1 MPDDYIDPN
10 AALFGTDEKKDPEQE
25 HIEKTFEKDP
35 NRTSAIHDL
44 IAKDL
49 IASID
54 QDPSLPK
61 EAREDL
67 IFKMT
72 ANSVLDMVM
81 EAVDPETREE
91 VCACLDYYIG
101 MALVNKR
108 YEVDLLQELYNAL
121 ETVKQEDGESEED
134 FDRRLS
140 DMEDYWWTIAQPK
153 LDGRNPDDAVTEA
166 CRKYGLE
173 G

>member
-1 MPDDYIDPN
+1 MAEDIDPN
-10 AALFGTDEKKDPEQE
+10 AALFGGGEQKDPETE
-25 HIEKTFEKDP
+25 HIEKTFGRDP
-35 NRTSAIHDL
+35 NRTSAIHNL
-44 IAKDL
+44 IAEELFESIGRDPDL
-49 IASID
+49 
-54 QDPSLPK
+54 PP

-108 YEVDLLQELYNAL
+108 FKVDLMQELFNAL
-121 ETVKQEDGESEED
+121 SSVKREEGESEED